1 MANNITLTTQVAP
14 LDELARQLPEALSGQ
29 RGINRFWDGPCQ
41 IPARDDVEAVD
52 CWLSE
57 YESRPQTWRAYRK
70 EAERLLLWCWLSCGK
85 ALSSLNRDD
94 IRQYMAFMADPQ
106 PHSYWCGPRA
116 PKSSA
121 QWRPFQGPLSEGSVQ
136 QAGRILKSLFQ
147 YLQNAAYL
155 SGNPFALVKSK
166 RQSITPSAVRERHLD
181 HQSWQALMHFLST
194 LATNEGGRRE
204 AEIQRWRFMV
214 AFWYGLAPRV
224 HEVAAAKMNDL
235 FEWRGRWW
243 WRVVGKGQKYAE
255 VPVPDAVLTALVS
268 YRRYLGLSDY
278 PDAGDTSPMIRRLSG
293 SSGVTPN
300 MVYRS
305 LKRLTDEA
313 AAAVLEAQPEVA
325 ARLSRASSHWFRH
338 TSITHYA
345 DAGMELRF
353 LARQA
358 RHTSLATTRLYLH
371 EDDQDWAEQQDRMKW
386 YMPWQH
392 DGGGE

>member
-1 MANNITLTTQVAP
+1 MANSITLNTGMAS
-14 LDELARQLPEALSGQ
+14 LDEWARQLPEALSGQ
-29 RGINRFWDGPCQ
+29 RGVNRSWDGPCQ
-41 IPARDDVEAVD
+41 IPARNDVEAVES
-52 CWLSE
+52 WLSE

-94 IRQYMAFMADPQ
+94 IRQYMTFMADPQ
-106 PHSYWCGPRA
+106 PRERWCGPRA
-116 PKSSA
+116 SKQSA
-121 QWRPFQGPLSEGSVQ
+121 QWRPFQGPLSERSIQ
-136 QAGRILKSLFQ
+136 QACRILKSLFQ
-147 YLQNAAYL
+147 YLQDAAYL

-166 RQSITPSAVRERHLD
+166 PQLAEPHALRERHLD
-181 HQSWQALMHFLST
+181 HQSWQALISFLAD
-194 LATNEGGRRE
+194 LNAEEGHRRE
-204 AEIQRWRFMV
+204 AEIQRWRFML

-243 WRVVGKGQKYAE
+243 WRVLGKGQKYAE
-255 VPVPDAVLTALVS
+255 VPVPEAVLTALVS

-278 PDAGDTSPMIRRLSG
+278 PDVDDASPMIRRLSG
-293 SSGVTPN
+293 VAGVTAN
-300 MVYRS
+300 MLYRS

-313 AAAVLEAQPEVA
+313 SVAVRAEQPEIA
-325 ARLSRASSHWFRH
+325 NRLSQASTHWFRH

-358 RHTSLATTRLYLH
+358 RHASLATTRLYLH
-371 EDDQDWAEQQDRMKW
+371 EDDQDWADQQDRMKW
-386 YMPWQH
+386 QMPWQH
-392 DGGGE
+392 GESEG